1 MTERFQNFIDEK
13 WVDAANGTTFE
24 DINPANRTDVL
35 GMFPRSDH
43 RDVDRAVEAA
53 RADFLMW
60 RRTPAP
66 RRAEILFRAA
76 ELLLRRKE
84 EIAQLMTREMGKV
97 LRESQAEV
105 QVAVE
110 QLYFIAGEGRRQYG
124 ETTPSELPE
133 NIAMTVRV
141 PLGVVAVI
149 TPWSF
154 PLAIPSARLASAL
167 VAGNTVVFKP
177 AEDAPLMAVRF
188 VEILLEAGL
197 PPGVVNLVHGHGEEA
212 GAPLTRHPEVALV
225 SFTGTSDVGR
235 EVAIACAAEHKRV
248 SLELGGKNPILVME
262 DADLDLAVGGT
273 IGGGFGTS
281 GQCCTA
287 ASRVLIHKKVL
298 RDFTDRLVM
307 KSQALRLGDGMSPT
321 TDVGPIINEV
331 QLKRVHGFTRIGL
344 KEGAK
349 LLSGG
354 EIYREGECKKGFF
367 YTPTVFGDVSSRMR
381 IAQEEIFGPTVSLL
395 PVASLEDAI
404 ETANSGRFGL
414 SAAIYTRDINR
425 AFRAI
430 EWLEA
435 GIMSVNAPTIGV
447 EAHLPF
453 GGIRQSGNGRREAGR
468 QVLDVYTE
476 WKTVYIDYS
485 GKLQRAQ
492 IHLGR

>member
-1 MTERFQNFIDEK
+1 MTERFQNFIDKK

-35 GMFPRSDH
+35 GTFPRSDH

-53 RADFLMW
+53 RADFPMW

-84 EIAQLMTREMGKV
+84 ELAQLMTREMGKV
-97 LRESQAEV
+97 SRESQAEV

-110 QLYFIAGEGRRQYG
+110 QLYFVAGEGRRQYG
-124 ETTPSELPE
+124 ETTPSELPD
-133 NIAMTVRV
+133 NFAMTVRV
-141 PLGVVAVI
+141 PLGVVAAI

-154 PLAIPSARLASAL
+154 PLAIPSGKLASAL

-177 AEDAPLMAVRF
+177 AEDTPLMAVRF

-197 PPGVVNLVHGHGEEA
+197 PPGVVNLIHGPGEEA

-225 SFTGTSDVGR
+225 SFTGSSDVGR

-287 ASRVLIHKKVL
+287 ASRILVHKKVL
-298 RDFTDRLVM
+298 RDFADRLLT
-307 KSQALRLGDGMSPT
+307 KTQALRLGDGMCPT
-321 TDVGPIINEV
+321 TDVGPIINEG

-349 LLSGG
+349 LLCGG
-354 EIYREGECKKGFF
+354 EIYREGECRKGFF
-367 YTPTVFGDVSSRMR
+367 YTPTVFGDVSSKMR

-395 PVASLEDAI
+395 PVASLEEAI
-404 ETANSGRFGL
+404 EAANSGRFGL

-430 EWLEA
+430 EWVEA
-435 GIMSVNAPTIGV
+435 GILSVNAPTIGV

-453 GGIRQSGNGRREAGR
+453 GGMRQSGNGRREAGR

-492 IHLGR
+492 IHPGR